1 MTASDEIL
9 ALLARVDELE
19 KAAIKDQSI
28 TEAWHLGHWKADM
41 EFAREARKE
50 NALLNAALAES
61 RGRMRAVL
69 VDKAKMLKQEDC
81 DCGSEGGTLESGTAE
96 VVCHGHEILE
106 AMSKAIA
113 TPTPPQQEKV
123 CEWPSAPHSRF
134 CHHRGPSADSA
145 RQSKTQGE

>member
-9 ALLARVDELE
+9 ALLARVDEFE

-61 RGRMRAVL
+61 REAIEAARAYRLCQTTSAPKPATDRAKARLDMALSVL
-69 VDKAKMLKQEDC
+69 P
-81 DCGSEGGTLESGTAE
+81 
-96 VVCHGHEILE
+96 
-106 AMSKAIA
+106 
-113 TPTPPQQEKV
+113 TPTSAIPPT
-123 CEWPSAPHSRF
+123 PAPE
-134 CHHRGPSADSA
+134 
-145 RQSKTQGE
+145 SKK